1 MKTLIVEDESTS
13 RLILQ
18 NVLSRYGEC
27 HVAGN
32 GREAVTAFQTAAGN
46 GLPFDLICMDIIMP
60 EMDGKQAVKQ
70 IRAVEETLGVKPI
83 LGVKII
89 MTTVSTD
96 MKEIIQSFQQLCD
109 AYLFKPIDTAEL
121 ISKLRS
127 FRLVA

>member
-18 NVLSRYGEC
+18 TVLSRYGEC
-27 HVAGN
+27 YVAVN
-32 GREAVTAFQTAAGN
+32 GREAVAAFQMAAQN
-46 GLPFDLICMDIIMP
+46 GSSFDLVCMDIIMP
-60 EMDGKQAVKQ
+60 EMDGKQAVKL
-70 IRAVEETLGVKPI
+70 IRAVEESLGVKPT

-89 MTTVSTD
+89 MTTVLTD
-96 MKEIIQSFQQLCD
+96 MKEIIQSFQHLCD